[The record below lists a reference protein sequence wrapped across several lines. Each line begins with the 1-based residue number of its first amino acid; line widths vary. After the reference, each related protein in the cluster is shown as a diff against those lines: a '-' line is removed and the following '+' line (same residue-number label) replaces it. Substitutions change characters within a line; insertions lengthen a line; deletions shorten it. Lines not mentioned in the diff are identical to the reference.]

1 MVKNINLDTF
11 ETDVLNASKPVLVD
25 VWAPWCGPCHMIAPM
40 VESIAKDLEGQVEVV
55 KVNADDNPGLL
66 QRYNIMGIP
75 TLLYFN
81 HGQLVHRVVGVQ
93 PEPIIRAHL
102 ERIANLTP
110 EEAASKKVRSG
121 GGLLAQGANL
131 LLLAVVAITI
141 VSLVARLF

>member
-1 MVKNINLDTF
+1 MIKNINLDTF

-25 VWAPWCGPCHMIAPM
+25 VWAPWCGPCHMITPM
-40 VESIAKDLEGQVEVV
+40 VESIAEDFKGQVEVV

-66 QRYNIMGIP
+66 QRYGIMGIP

-81 HGQLVHRVVGVQ
+81 HGQLVHRAVGVQ
-93 PEPIIRAHL
+93 PEPVIRGHL

-110 EEAASKKVRSG
+110 EQAASKKVRSG
-121 GGLLAQGANL
+121 GGLLTQGANL

-141 VSLVARLF
+141 ISLITRLF